1 MWQKESMWKKVKNI
15 FGDENAK
22 TLKGYREVV
31 DKINALEPEIQA
43 LADEEF
49 SKKTTAFQTRLEK
62 GVALDELKNEP
73 LQMLQ
78 KFLLRKEKMK
88 LLANWTSVQH

>member
-1 MWQKESMWKKVKNI
+1 MWKKVKNI

-22 TLKGYREVV
+22 TLKGYRKVV

-49 SKKTTAFQTRLEK
+49 QIGRASCRER
-62 GVALDELKNEP
+62 V
-73 LQMLQ
+73 
-78 KFLLRKEKMK
+78 
-88 LLANWTSVQH
+88 